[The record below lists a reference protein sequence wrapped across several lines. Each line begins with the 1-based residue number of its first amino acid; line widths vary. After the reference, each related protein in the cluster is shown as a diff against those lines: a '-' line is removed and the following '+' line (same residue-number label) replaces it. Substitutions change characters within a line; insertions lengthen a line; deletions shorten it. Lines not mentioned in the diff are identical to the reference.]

1 MAKNF
6 AEHLKFPESVAMLTD
21 PARESYKAAG
31 LRRSVWRTFSLK
43 ALGYFRAARKKGFKQ
58 GRVQGDAFQQ
68 GGSLVVDKG
77 GRILYRFVSDAPGH
91 HASPETL
98 LQHLP

>member
-1 MAKNF
+1 MARSF
-6 AEHLKFPESVAMLTD
+6 AEHFKFPESVKMLTD
-21 PARESYKAAG
+21 PSRESYKALA

-43 ALGYFRAARKKGFKQ
+43 ALGFYRAARKKGFKQ
-58 GRVQGDAFQQ
+58 GRTQGDPFQQ

-77 GRILYRFVSDAPGH
+77 GRVLYRFISDAPGH
-91 HASPETL
+91 HASPDIL

>member
-6 AEHLKFPESVAMLTD
+6 AEHYKFPASVKMLTD
-21 PARESYKAAG
+21 QTKESYKALG
-31 LRRSVWRTFSLK
+31 LRRSIWRTFSLR
-43 ALGYFRAARKKGFKQ
+43 AMAFYRAARKKGFKQ
-58 GRVQGDAFQQ
+58 GRTQGDAFQQ
-68 GGSLVVDKG
+68 GGSVVVDKSG
-77 GRILYRFVSDAPGH
+77 KILYRFVSDAPGH